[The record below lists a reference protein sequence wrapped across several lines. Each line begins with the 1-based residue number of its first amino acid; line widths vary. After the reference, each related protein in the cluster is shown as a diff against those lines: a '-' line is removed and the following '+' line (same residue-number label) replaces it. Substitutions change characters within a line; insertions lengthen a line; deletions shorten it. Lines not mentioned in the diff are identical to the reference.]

1 MRLKIS
7 IPWKILG
14 NLIGLIIILHIPA
27 IPITVKI
34 CVRILLIV
42 ILITFLELNQKFLAS
57 YPISLQTALTYLVSR
72 FQVVY
77 SFYYVWYTLERITFY
92 FPRFVESNF
101 NKNPNITCALLFHEA
116 FTPVILLAVLFIIA
130 LHSYATLYTSK
141 YLGMNHERLYFRIV
155 TVLVIVGLFEVVST
169 LILNGGFCRPKKVER
184 LVKDYQLNID
194 LNKFPPSQSPPYTFI
209 TIFMCILTRLI
220 TIVIQKRRNKIKSS
234 SGRNRN
240 IPVIPTIS
248 EHNRQVLMSGSV
260 FGQNNTQ
267 AKSIDLTSPFYPQLL
282 KVKSSESSTNSYS
295 NIETERPVSVPLKE
309 SNSKPKTLRRKS
321 ESNHFILSPNRLTKI
336 YPIADDRNLEISS
349 EKSSTED
356 NSSFQN
362 EHTESSIKVAS
373 VDNTIFDNNGTDK
386 QYRVNYIEGAK
397 SNVDF
402 ITPVAIS
409 NALLLGSN
417 IPPYPESQLNMN
429 DFMNIAS
436 RSKENVRRGQV
447 QTIERSREDNSELLK
462 QFSNKYILQGILSM
476 LVTVILFRIQGQNNT
491 FEFYRDLV
499 MVVLPVFK
507 IVINEYYVEFV
518 ARKIMNNFN

>member
-14 NLIGLIIILHIPA
+14 SLIGLIIILHIPA

-34 CVRILLIV
+34 CVRILLIM

-57 YPISLQTALTYLVSR
+57 YPISIQTALTYLVSR
-72 FQVVY
+72 FEGVY
-77 SFYYVWYTLERITFY
+77 SFYYIWYTLERITFY

-116 FTPVILLAVLFIIA
+116 LAPVILLAVLFSIA
-130 LHSYATLYTSK
+130 LHSYATLFTSK
-141 YLGMNHERLYFRIV
+141 YLGMNQERLYFRIV
-155 TVLVIVGLFEVVST
+155 TVFVIIGLFEVVST
-169 LILNGGFCRPKKVER
+169 FILDGGFCRPKKIER

-194 LNKFPPSQSPPYTFI
+194 LNKFPPSKSPPYTVI

-220 TIVIQKRRNKIKSS
+220 TIVIQKRRNKIKSP
-234 SGRNRN
+234 SGRIKN

-260 FGQNNTQ
+260 FGQSNTQ
-267 AKSIDLTSPFYPQLL
+267 TKSIDLTSPLYPQLL
-282 KVKSSESSTNSYS
+282 IVKPSESSTNSNS
-295 NIETERPVSVPLKE
+295 NIETERPVSVPLNE
-309 SNSKPKTLRRKS
+309 SNSKPKTFRRKS

-336 YPIADDRNLEISS
+336 YPMADDRNLEIYS

-356 NSSFQN
+356 NSLFQN

-373 VDNTIFDNNGTDK
+373 VNNTIFDKNGTDK
-386 QYRVNYIEGAK
+386 QYTVNYIKGAN

-402 ITPVAIS
+402 ITPVETS

-417 IPPYPESQLNMN
+417 IPSYPERPLQMY
-429 DFMNIAS
+429 DFMNEAS
-436 RSKENVRRGQV
+436 RGKENVRRGQV
-447 QTIERSREDNSELLK
+447 QTIQRNREDISELLK
-462 QFSNKYILQGILSM
+462 QLSTKYILQGILLM
-476 LVTVILFRIQGQNNT
+476 LVTAILFKIQGQNNT

-499 MVVLPVFK
+499 MVVLPLFS
-507 IVINEYYVEFV
+507 ILSNEYFVEFV
-518 ARKIMNNFN
+518 SRKIMNNLN

>member
-1 MRLKIS
+1 
-7 IPWKILG
+7 
-14 NLIGLIIILHIPA
+14 
-27 IPITVKI
+27 
-34 CVRILLIV
+34 
-42 ILITFLELNQKFLAS
+42 
-57 YPISLQTALTYLVSR
+57 
-72 FQVVY
+72 
-77 SFYYVWYTLERITFY
+77 
-92 FPRFVESNF
+92 
-101 NKNPNITCALLFHEA
+101 
-116 FTPVILLAVLFIIA
+116 
-130 LHSYATLYTSK
+130 
-141 YLGMNHERLYFRIV
+141 MNHERLYFRKV

-194 LNKFPPSQSPPYTFI
+194 LNKFPPSQSPTYTFI

-373 VDNTIFDNNGTDK
+373 VDNTIFDKNGTDK
-386 QYRVNYIEGAK
+386 QYRVNYIGG
-397 SNVDF
+397 VYCL
-402 ITPVAIS
+402 V
-409 NALLLGSN
+409 
-417 IPPYPESQLNMN
+417 ES
-429 DFMNIAS
+429 
-436 RSKENVRRGQV
+436 E
-447 QTIERSREDNSELLK
+447 RED
-462 QFSNKYILQGILSM
+462 M
-476 LVTVILFRIQGQNNT
+476 R
-491 FEFYRDLV
+491 
-499 MVVLPVFK
+499 
-507 IVINEYYVEFV
+507 
-518 ARKIMNNFN
+518 